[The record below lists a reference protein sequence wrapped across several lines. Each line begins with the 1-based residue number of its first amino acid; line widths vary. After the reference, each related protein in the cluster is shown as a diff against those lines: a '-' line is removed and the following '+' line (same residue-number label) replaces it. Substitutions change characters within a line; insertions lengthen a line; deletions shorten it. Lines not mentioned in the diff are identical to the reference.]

1 MCSHELMN
9 FVHCFSDS
17 NSDGD
22 DNDDDY
28 DDGRT
33 SVSFHTYLFVVI
45 LYSHEK

>member
-9 FVHCFSDS
+9 FVHCFGDS

-22 DNDDDY
+22 VNDDD
-28 DDGRT
+28 RT